1 MPSESAAKRQGLT
14 VEVKATEMDIFKQAV
29 ALLSDAYEALCS
41 ARSEGWDVFSGP
53 TREEVSGVIDRIS
66 EFADV

>member
-1 MPSESAAKRQGLT
+1 MPKLEP
-14 VEVKATEMDIFKQAV
+14 VEIKATEMDIFKQAV
-29 ALLSDAYEALCS
+29 SLLHDAYEALCS

-53 TREEVSGVIDRIS
+53 TREEVSGVMDRIS

>member
-1 MPSESAAKRQGLT
+1 MSAANTRRLS

-53 TREEVSGVIDRIS
+53 TREEVSGVMDRIS

>member
-1 MPSESAAKRQGLT
+1 MARNLS
-14 VEVKATEMDIFKQAV
+14 VEIKATDMAVFKQAV
-29 ALLSDAYEALCS
+29 SLLSDAYEALSS

-53 TREEVSGVIDRIS
+53 TREEVSGVMDRIS